1 VLVPHGEV
9 GPWSAT
15 EVAALRL
22 RNTQHAAILR
32 SPPEILVP
40 ILRRVIKTSPGY
52 QEAVQLITSICY
64 CLRALVFATPELWGF
79 INMSGSLGPLFM
91 ERCQA
96 NPISVV
102 PYFTE
107 TDSEANARIYNCLNR
122 WKNMPNRHLTRVEL
136 IEFCG
141 TRENFAAVSWIFN
154 YDIPN
159 LETLTL
165 ASGPMVTTSVLGLEE
180 DMDMEAEVWNI
191 NPSTRRTLKN
201 VFLQQIFVPWGS
213 NIFYGL
219 STLHLNYR
227 GFIPG
232 ATSIPMDAFLEV
244 LSHSPRLEKCSL
256 HLAIPHCHSEE
267 LLRDTRPTRTV
278 NLPLL
283 EKLVLVDN
291 TLNVAYLLRHLHF
304 PATTKTTLR
313 VDTPPDQLDGLLS
326 ILFPPNSPTA
336 DRATR
341 IVLQPNSLNSDRTD
355 LEIGH
360 TKIQY
365 LHHLDEL
372 PIGPN
377 NTTHTT
383 FTIPLVEAVRRAGPE
398 VRFLKIRLDCELM
411 PAAVWKDIL
420 EHLPNLEELVYM
432 PGEDGDHQ
440 WPAFWTLCQTGEN
453 GLICQSLR
461 TLRIV
466 DLQGIPPDPVG
477 CLAARWKLG
486 RPLDVFQFR
495 MWNCERPLARHF
507 IPYLRPFVAQ
517 LIFEIIEKKRVVSLN
532 RLRNEPSH

>member
-1 VLVPHGEV
+1 MRDP
-9 GPWSAT
+9 
-15 EVAALRL
+15 
-22 RNTQHAAILR
+22 
-32 SPPEILVP
+32 
-40 ILRRVIKTSPGY
+40 
-52 QEAVQLITSICY
+52 
-64 CLRALVFATPELWGF
+64 
-79 INMSGSLGPLFM
+79 LGPLFM

-96 NPISVV
+96 NPIFVV

-107 TDSEANARIYNCLNR
+107 TDSEINSRIYNCLNR
-122 WKNMPNRHLTRVEL
+122 WKNMPNCHLTRVEL

-154 YDIPN
+154 HDMPN
-159 LETLTL
+159 LEMLTL
-165 ASGPMVTTSVLGLEE
+165 ASGPLVTMTILDLEE
-180 DMDMEAEVWNI
+180 DMEVEVWNV

-201 VFLQQIFVPWGS
+201 VVLQRIFVPWGS

-219 STLHLNYR
+219 STLNLDYR

-244 LSHSPRLEKCSL
+244 LSHSPRLEKCYL
-256 HLAIPHCHSEE
+256 CLAIPHCHSEE
-267 LLRDTRPTRTV
+267 LLRDTRLTRTV

-283 EKLVLVDN
+283 EELFLVDN
-291 TLNVAYLLRHLHF
+291 TLNVAYLLRHLRF
-304 PATTKTTLR
+304 PVTTKTILR

-326 ILFPPNSPTA
+326 ILFPPDSPTA
-336 DRATR
+336 DHATR
-341 IVLQPNSLNSDRTD
+341 IVLQPNSLSSDRTD
-355 LEIGH
+355 LEIGQ
-360 TKIQY
+360 TTIQY
-365 LHHLDEL
+365 FHPQDEL
-372 PIGPN
+372 PAGPN
-377 NTTHTT
+377 HTTHTT
-383 FTIPLVEAVRRAGPE
+383 FTIPLLEAVRRAGPE
-398 VRFLKIRLDCELM
+398 VRFLKIRLDCGLM
-411 PAAVWKDIL
+411 HPVVWKDIL

-440 WPAFWTLCQTGEN
+440 WPAFWTLLCQTGEN

-461 TLRIV
+461 ILRIV

-517 LIFEIIEKKRVVSLN
+517 LIFEIIEKKRVVSLTD
-532 RLRNEPSH
+532 